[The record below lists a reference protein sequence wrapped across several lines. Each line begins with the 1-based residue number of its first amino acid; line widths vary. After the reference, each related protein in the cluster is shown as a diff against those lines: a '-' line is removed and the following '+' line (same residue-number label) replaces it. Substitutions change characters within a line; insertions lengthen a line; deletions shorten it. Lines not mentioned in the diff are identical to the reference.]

1 MKKVLIMLMV
11 LSLIFTMLAIN
22 VFSAAPKITLRM
34 GDPHPDRQHTWG
46 AVIEQINAAFEKAH
60 PNVKIVT
67 ESYQDQPW
75 QQKVKIYAA
84 SNQLPDVFKYWS
96 FPAQTGALANAG
108 LLLPLPEKQFA
119 KLGWLPGT
127 LEPSRYNGKL
137 YGLPVTVDF
146 WVIYYNK
153 AIFDKCG
160 VKVPATIDQFIAAA
174 KVFRD
179 NNVIPMV
186 TDGKDAW
193 PLNLLWDNLVI
204 RATGDPTLIPKAM
217 TRKVKF
223 TDPRFMAGTKLYK
236 QLVDNKL
243 FADDLLTSDYGAS
256 RNLFGQEKAAMY
268 LMGSWEAGLSTD
280 TSFSESF
287 RKNLGVMKVP
297 AGPKGTID
305 DLQAWGGGNYVV
317 SAHTKYK
324 ALCLEYLKTYFTM
337 FPTLVWQNKVC
348 IPSQK
353 VEVSP
358 EDNQISKDLMAILN
372 SAKTTS
378 GTVHIDLSTSEFNTT
393 GNKLIQELTAGIK
406 TPEQFLSE
414 LDAAAETASKSN
426 K

>member
-1 MKKVLIMLMV
+1 MKKVLVV
-11 LSLIFTMLAIN
+11 LTVLTLIFTMTAIN
-22 VFSAAPKITLRM
+22 VFSAAPQITLRM

-60 PNVKIVT
+60 PNVKIVS
-67 ESYQDQPW
+67 ESYQDQAW

-96 FPAQTGALANAG
+96 FAQYTGALANAG
-108 LLLPLPEKQFA
+108 LLLPIPEKQFA
-119 KLGWLPGT
+119 NMGWLPGT
-127 LEPSRYNGKL
+127 LDPNRFNGKL
-137 YGLPVTVDF
+137 YGLPISVDF
-146 WVIYYNK
+146 YVIYYNK
-153 AIFDKCG
+153 AIFEKYG
-160 VKVPATIDQFIAAA
+160 VKVPVTLDQLAATA

-179 NNVIPMV
+179 NNVIPLV

-217 TRKVKF
+217 ARKVKF
-223 TDPRFMAGTKLYK
+223 TDARFMAGTKLYK
-236 QLVDNKL
+236 QLVDGKL
-243 FADDLLTSDYGAS
+243 FADDLLSSDYGAS

-268 LMGSWEAGLSTD
+268 MMGSWEQGLSSD
-280 TSFSESF
+280 TSFSDSF

-305 DLQAWGGGNYVV
+305 DLQAWGGGNYVI

-324 ALCLEYLKTYFTM
+324 ALSLEYLKLYYTM
-337 FPTLVWQNKVC
+337 FPKLVWENKVC
-348 IPSQK
+348 IPAQK
-353 VEVSP
+353 IETSP
-358 EDNQISKDLMAILN
+358 SDDQLSKDLMAILG

-378 GTVHIDLSTSEFNTT
+378 GTVHIDLSTADFNTT

-414 LDAAAETASKSN
+414 LDAAAETASKS